1 MIFFLFP
8 SRYCRCVGEM
18 GVQGGVMTGRC
29 GGLLGTC
36 VEKGRVGK
44 EASEY
49 TAEGG

>member
-1 MIFFLFP
+1 
-8 SRYCRCVGEM
+8 M